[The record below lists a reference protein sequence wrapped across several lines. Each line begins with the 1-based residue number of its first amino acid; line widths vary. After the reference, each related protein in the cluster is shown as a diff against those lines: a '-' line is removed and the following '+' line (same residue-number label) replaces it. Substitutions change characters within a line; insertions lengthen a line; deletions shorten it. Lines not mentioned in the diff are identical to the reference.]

1 MGRATLSLFYIYGRQ
16 SLCWLC
22 DGVRGCPRAVDSHE
36 DGCTQRR
43 RDDGEMGKRLQR
55 SWDGFGVIAEVR
67 CGHRWGPHWRFF
79 CIMSVSFS
87 CINRNMFVF
96 YSVQI
101 TRKFLGLI
109 AFKHSSLTLDLNIS
123 LLYLVI

>member
-1 MGRATLSLFYIYGRQ
+1 M
-16 SLCWLC
+16 CWVC
-22 DGVRGCPRAVDSHE
+22 DGVRLEAAPGQLTAMKTDVPRVDGMIE
-36 DGCTQRR
+36 R
-43 RDDGEMGKRLQR
+43 GKKLQR
-55 SWDGFGVIAEVR
+55 SWDGFGVIAEFR
-67 CGHRWGPHWRFF
+67 QMWSSLGSALGIFLHN
-79 CIMSVSFS
+79 VSFS
-87 CINRNMFVF
+87 CINRKMFVL